1 MIKTNDIISALKNVL
16 KVACADCKEVYT
28 EEMPQDFERPSLY
41 ISLQSVS
48 RTAIT
53 CKTMQN
59 KAKIKINCFAVKDDY
74 GYCTESDLNT
84 LMGKVM
90 QVIDDGY
97 IRTGDRAVELNVQ
110 TGEIQADYAY
120 ITVDAIYT
128 TARNKSEKE
137 YDLMRVVKT
146 NLEDRKK

>member
-137 YDLMRVVKT
+137 YDLM
-146 NLEDRKK
+146 

>member
-1 MIKTNDIISALKNVL
+1 MIKTNDIIGALKDVL
-16 KVACADCKEVYT
+16 KVACTDCKEVYT
-28 EEMPQDFERPSLY
+28 EEMPQDFELPSLY

-90 QVIDDGY
+90 QVIDAGY
-97 IRTGDRAVELNVQ
+97 ICTGDRAIALNVQ
-110 TGEIQADYAY
+110 TGEIQADYAC
-120 ITVDAIYT
+120 ITVEAIYT
-128 TARNKSEKE
+128 TTRNESEKE
-137 YDLMRVVKT
+137 HDLMRVVKT
-146 NLEDRKK
+146 KLEDRKK

>member
-16 KVACADCKEVYT
+16 KVACADCKEIYT

>member
-74 GYCTESDLNT
+74 GYSTESDLNT
-84 LMGKVM
+84 LMW
-90 QVIDDGY
+90 
-97 IRTGDRAVELNVQ
+97 
-110 TGEIQADYAY
+110 
-120 ITVDAIYT
+120 
-128 TARNKSEKE
+128 
-137 YDLMRVVKT
+137 
-146 NLEDRKK
+146 

>member
-1 MIKTNDIISALKNVL
+1 MIKTNDIIGALKDVL
-16 KVACADCKEVYT
+16 KVACTDCKEVYT

-120 ITVDAIYT
+120 ITVDALYT
-128 TARNKSEKE
+128 TARNENGKE

>member
-84 LMGKVM
+84 LMGIVM

>member
-16 KVACADCKEVYT
+16 RVACADCKEVYT

-74 GYCTESDLNT
+74 GYSTESDLNT

-90 QVIDDGY
+90 KVIEAGY
-97 IRTGDRAVELNVQ
+97 ICMGDRAVALNVQ
-110 TGEIQADYAY
+110 IGEIQADYAC
-120 ITVDAIYT
+120 ITLDALYT
-128 TARNKSEKE
+128 TARNESEKA

-146 NLEDRKK
+146 KLEDRKK

>member
-74 GYCTESDLNT
+74 GYSTESDLNT

>member
-1 MIKTNDIISALKNVL
+1 MIKTNDIIGALKDVL
-16 KVACADCKEVYT
+16 KVACTDCKEVYT

-59 KAKIKINCFAVKDDY
+59 KAKIKRNCFAVKDDY
-74 GYCTESDLNT
+74 GYCTEADLNT

-90 QVIDDGY
+90 QVLAAGY
-97 IRTGDRAVELNVQ
+97 IRTDDRAITLSMQ
-110 TGEIQADYAY
+110 TGETQADYAY
-120 ITVDAIYT
+120 ITVDALYT
-128 TARNKSEKE
+128 TARNENGKE

-146 NLEDRKK
+146 KLEDREK

>member
-1 MIKTNDIISALKNVL
+1 MIKTNDIIGALKDVL
-16 KVACADCKEVYT
+16 KVACTDCKEVYT

>member
-1 MIKTNDIISALKNVL
+1 M
-16 KVACADCKEVYT
+16 
-28 EEMPQDFERPSLY
+28 
-41 ISLQSVS
+41 
-48 RTAIT
+48 
-53 CKTMQN
+53 
-59 KAKIKINCFAVKDDY
+59 
-74 GYCTESDLNT
+74 
-84 LMGKVM
+84 
-90 QVIDDGY
+90 IDDGY